1 MHSVATPTHA
11 HIKLYSANFNAA
23 NFAEN
28 NFSLSIVVGHHYD
41 TPLDAIC
48 GKKLSTS
55 KKHGMHKFIAL
66 VNFVLLGNDE
76 TRFTWWKKMWSN

>member
-55 KKHGMHKFIAL
+55 KKHGMHKIYSPCKFCAI
-66 VNFVLLGNDE
+66 G
-76 TRFTWWKKMWSN
+76 

>member
-1 MHSVATPTHA
+1 MQNIYYVGRVYTCCMHSVATPTHA

-41 TPLDAIC
+41 TPLDAI
-48 GKKLSTS
+48 L
-55 KKHGMHKFIAL
+55 
-66 VNFVLLGNDE
+66 
-76 TRFTWWKKMWSN
+76 WKKIVDK